1 MSRQAAP
8 HRCARYRTASEAT
21 DRGFGSRAGE
31 LGGVMRKCQIA
42 SRPIDAAQILAQAH
56 PGLTTARKGVN
67 TIRQRP

>member
-1 MSRQAAP
+1 
-8 HRCARYRTASEAT
+8 
-21 DRGFGSRAGE
+21 
-31 LGGVMRKCQIA
+31 MRKCQIA